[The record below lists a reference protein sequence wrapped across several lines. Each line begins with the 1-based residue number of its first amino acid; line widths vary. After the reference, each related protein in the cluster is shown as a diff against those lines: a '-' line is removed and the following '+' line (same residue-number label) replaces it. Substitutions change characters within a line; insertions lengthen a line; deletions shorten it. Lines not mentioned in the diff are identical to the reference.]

1 MGADTARSLSLKL
14 CLKPW
19 MTLPDPAI
27 CLIYLFSAADAEL
40 LLHLRPS
47 V

>member
-1 MGADTARSLSLKL
+1 MGANTALSLSLKL

-19 MTLPDPAI
+19 MTLPDPATY
-27 CLIYLFSAADAEL
+27 LIHLLSAADAEL
-40 LLHLRPS
+40 LFYLMPF